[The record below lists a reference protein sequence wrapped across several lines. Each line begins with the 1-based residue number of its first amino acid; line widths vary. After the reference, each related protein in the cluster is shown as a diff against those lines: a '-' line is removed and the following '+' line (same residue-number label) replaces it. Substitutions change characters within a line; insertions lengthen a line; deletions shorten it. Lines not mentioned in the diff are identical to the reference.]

1 MLIFQSQLIRRR
13 QNKCSKYRSAICMLK
28 KLCGRDFNFFI
39 VFDNKAD
46 ASSNISHSIEQGL
59 YKKGV
64 LLFVIRYF
72 SLFVCML
79 GMMTLLLLYF
89 PTIFHLYVYAFFM
102 LFCVEIF
109 ALSQWFLDMIILYVH
124 SISISR
130 FLMFIIYLLKL
141 IISNIKMNLFIYL
154 FLNFP
159 FFVLLYKFYSFVVFT
174 SSIFIYCSF
183 IHITVYC

>member
-64 LLFVIRYF
+64 LLFVICFFFICLHAGHDDTVIAMF
-72 SLFVCML
+72 SYYISFPCIRFFK
-79 GMMTLLLLYF
+79 LL
-89 PTIFHLYVYAFFM
+89 
-102 LFCVEIF
+102 CVEIF
-109 ALSQWFLDMIILYVH
+109 ALSQ
-124 SISISR
+124 
-130 FLMFIIYLLKL
+130 
-141 IISNIKMNLFIYL
+141 
-154 FLNFP
+154 
-159 FFVLLYKFYSFVVFT
+159 
-174 SSIFIYCSF
+174 
-183 IHITVYC
+183 